1 MYEKAV
7 LHLDLDCFF
16 VECERLHN
24 PALKGKP
31 VIVGGNSRRGV
42 VASASYEARKFGVR
56 SAMPMQAALQRC
68 PDAIVVKGDFEEYA
82 KQSGIVTDIIE
93 EAAPLFEKA
102 SIDEFYLDLTGM
114 DKYVGCALWSK
125 ELRERVIRESG
136 LNLSGGLAV
145 NKTVSKISTG
155 EAKPNNLHLVAPGND
170 KNYMAPL
177 SILKMPSIGKD
188 TYERLT
194 VRGVR
199 TIGSLSQV
207 SPNLLERQFGKHG
220 IAIWKKANAID
231 DSPIVPYRDQKSMS
245 TQRTFQEDTI
255 DIRLLKDQLTQMVTD
270 LAFDL
275 RKKQEL
281 TSCITVKVRY
291 NDFKTFTAQKRI
303 PFTANDKSLISWSH
317 KLFDNLYQ
325 RRISVR
331 LVGVRFSE
339 LVHGHYQILLFEDTQ
354 EDISLLN
361 AMDKIRDRFGTGAI
375 MRASALGK

>member
-42 VASASYEARKFGVR
+42 VASASYEARKFGIR
-56 SAMPMQAALQRC
+56 AAMPMQAALQRC
-68 PDAIVVKGDFEEYA
+68 PDAIVVKGDYEEYA

-93 EAAPLFEKA
+93 EAAPVFEKA

-114 DKYVGCALWSK
+114 DKYVGCALWAK
-125 ELRERVIRESG
+125 ELREKIIRETG
-136 LNLSGGLAV
+136 LFLSGGLAV

-155 EAKPNNLHLVAPGND
+155 EAKPNNLQMVASGSE
-170 KNYMAPL
+170 KNYIAPL

-194 VRGVR
+194 VRGIR
-199 TIGSLSQV
+199 TIGALSQV

-220 IAIWKKANAID
+220 IDMWRKANAID
-231 DSPIVPYRDQKSMS
+231 DSPIVPYRDQKSIS

-255 DIRLLKDQLTQMVTD
+255 DIRLLKDRLTQMVTE
-270 LAFDL
+270 LAFEL
-275 RKKQEL
+275 RKKQQL

-291 NDFKTFTAQKRI
+291 NDFQTFTAQKRI
-303 PFTANDKSLISWSH
+303 PFTANDKQLISWSH
-317 KLFDNLYQ
+317 QLFDNLYQ
-325 RRISVR
+325 RRVSVR
-331 LVGVRFSE
+331 LLGVRFGE
-339 LVHGHYQILLFEDTQ
+339 LVHGNYQILLFEDTQ
-354 EDISLLN
+354 EDVALLG
-361 AMDKIRDRFGTGAI
+361 AMDKIRKRFGTNAI
-375 MRASALGK
+375 MRASTLGK